1 MTEMQKLILC
11 QPQSSGFEF
20 WDKGTELDV
29 SKIRIRIR
37 GFINFHEGDFVHL
50 ILS

>member
-20 WDKGTELDV
+20 WDKGTVGLDV
-29 SKIRIRIR
+29 SKIR
-37 GFINFHEGDFVHL
+37 GFNNFHEGDFIQL